1 MKELRF
7 GAADGEWRVAFAFDP
22 KRKAILLVAGDKS
35 GGGEKRFYR
44 ELIRKADERFDAHL
58 VRLKKREEIIMP
70 TNVNDIIKK
79 LSPAQRKK
87 VEARAAE
94 LIAEEMTLRELRH
107 ARKLTQVRMA
117 KTLGVTQDSV
127 SRLEKRSD
135 LLLST
140 LRKTVEAMGG
150 NLSLVAEFP
159 DRAPVVLS
167 GIADD
172 SPGEKATRR

>member
-1 MKELRF
+1 MPITLKDKMKE
-7 GAADGEWRVAFAFDP
+7 
-22 KRKAILLVAGDKS
+22 
-35 GGGEKRFYR
+35 
-44 ELIRKADERFDAHL
+44 
-58 VRLKKREEIIMP
+58 
-70 TNVNDIIKK
+70 
-79 LSPAQRKK
+79 LSPAQRRK

-107 ARKLTQVRMA
+107 ARKLTQVKMA
-117 KTLGVTQDSV
+117 RKLGVTQDSV

-140 LRKTVEAMGG
+140 LRKTVAAMGG

-167 GIADD
+167 GIAEDD
-172 SPGEKATRR
+172 PRPKPASRRRVA

>member
-1 MKELRF
+1 V
-7 GAADGEWRVAFAFDP
+7 ATNAD
-22 KRKAILLVAGDKS
+22 
-35 GGGEKRFYR
+35 
-44 ELIRKADERFDAHL
+44 
-58 VRLKKREEIIMP
+58 
-70 TNVNDIIKK
+70 DIIKK
-79 LSPAQRKK
+79 LSPAQRRK

-107 ARKLTQVRMA
+107 ARKLTQVKMA
-117 KTLGVTQDSV
+117 KKLGVTQDSV

-159 DRAPVVLS
+159 DRRPVVLS
-167 GIADD
+167 GIAEDEPKPKPA
-172 SPGEKATRR
+172 SRKRVA

>member
-1 MKELRF
+1 
-7 GAADGEWRVAFAFDP
+7 
-22 KRKAILLVAGDKS
+22 
-35 GGGEKRFYR
+35 
-44 ELIRKADERFDAHL
+44 
-58 VRLKKREEIIMP
+58 MP
-70 TNVNDIIKK
+70 TNVDDVIKK

-87 VEARAAE
+87 VETRAAQ

-107 ARKLTQVRMA
+107 ARKLTQVRVA
-117 KTLGVTQDSV
+117 KKLGITQDSV

-159 DRAPVVLS
+159 DREPVVLS
-167 GIADD
+167 GIAEDE
-172 SPGEKATRR
+172 PGPKPAGRRRALG